1 MTVTDPRLAF
11 MRKLSLLSNL
21 GLIAWVVAWHAYLS
35 PHPHLNA
42 WAVTIG
48 WTIPLLL
55 SLPGI
60 IKGKA
65 FTHAWANF
73 ILMFYFLHALTIL
86 YVDEG
91 ERWLAAAELIFVTAA
106 FACNI
111 VFARW
116 MGQSQGLKLPRLS
129 QVEKEE
135 RQRFEGHD
143 DAS

>member
-1 MTVTDPRLAF
+1 MTDPRLAF

-55 SLPGI
+55 PLPGI

-91 ERWLAAAELIFVTAA
+91 ERWMAAAELVFVTAA

-135 RQRFEGHD
+135 RQRFVGRD

>member
-1 MTVTDPRLAF
+1 
-11 MRKLSLLSNL
+11 MRKLSLASNL
-21 GLIAWVVAWHAYLS
+21 GLIAWVALWHAYLS

-48 WTIPLLL
+48 WLVPLLL
-55 SLPGI
+55 PLPGL

-73 ILMFYFLHALTIL
+73 ILMFYFLHALTLI

-91 ERWLAAAELIFVTAA
+91 ERWLAVAELVLVSSA
-106 FACNI
+106 FWSNI

-116 MGQSQGLKLPRLS
+116 MGKAQGLKLPRLS

-135 RQRFEGHD
+135 KARFEG
-143 DAS
+143 AKGEE